1 MNFASDN
8 WAGATEPVMAALAR
22 HQAGAVPSYGVDPLS
37 KSVTDRLSEI
47 FEREVAVFFVGT
59 GSAANA
65 LALSAYTKPGAAFFC
80 HPDAHIQVDECG
92 CPEFFTGGG
101 KLVSVPGENGKI
113 SVEALET
120 AIAAFPEG
128 VVHHGQAAA
137 ISITQATE
145 SGTVYSLDEI
155 RAIKAVA
162 VTRDLPLHMDGARF
176 ANALVSL
183 GCSPAD
189 MTWRAGVDVLSFGAT
204 KNGCWCAEAVVFFD
218 PESAKGFEYA
228 RKRAGHLFSK
238 SRFIAAQFEGYL
250 AGDNWLKTATHANR
264 MAQKLADGIR
274 DAGGRT
280 AWPVEAN
287 ELFPVLKKADA
298 ERLKAAGAFFYEW
311 PASGVPAET
320 GPKEDEV
327 CLRLVTSFATT
338 EADVERFLTHLA
350 GT

>member
-22 HQAGAVPSYGVDPLS
+22 HQSGAVPSYGVDPLS

-65 LALSAYTKPGAAFFC
+65 LALSAYAKAGAAYFC
-80 HPDAHIQVDECG
+80 HPDAHIQIDECG

-101 KLVSVPGENGKI
+101 KLVSVPGENGKM
-113 SVEALET
+113 SVKALET

-137 ISITQATE
+137 VSITQASE
-145 SGTVYSLDEI
+145 SGTVYGLDEI

-162 VTRDLPLHMDGARF
+162 DARGLALHMDGARF

-218 PESAKGFEYA
+218 AEAARGFEYL

-250 AGDNWLKTATHANR
+250 GDDNWLKTAAHANR
-264 MAQKLADGIR
+264 MARLLADGIR

-287 ELFPVLKKADA
+287 ELFPVMKKADA
-298 ERLKAAGAFFYEW
+298 ERLRGAGAFFYEW
-311 PASGVPAET
+311 PASGLPAGT
-320 GPKEDEV
+320 RPQADEV

-338 EADVERFLTHLA
+338 EADVERFLKHLA
-350 GT
+350 GG

>member
-22 HQAGAVPSYGVDPLS
+22 HQAGAVPSYGVDPIS

-65 LALSAYTKPGAAFFC
+65 LALSAYAKPGAAFFC

-101 KLVSVPGENGKI
+101 KLVSVPGENGKM
-113 SVEALET
+113 SPQALET

-137 ISITQATE
+137 VSITQATE
-145 SGTVYSLDEI
+145 SGTVHSLDEI

-162 VTRDLPLHMDGARF
+162 QTRGLPLHMDGARF

-218 PESAKGFEYA
+218 AEATRGFEYA

-250 AGDNWLKTATHANR
+250 ADDNWLATAAHAND
-264 MAQKLADGIR
+264 MALRLAEGIR
-274 DAGGRT
+274 EAGGRT

-287 ELFPVLKKADA
+287 ELFPILKKADA
-298 ERLKAAGAFFYEW
+298 DRLKAGGAFFYEW
-311 PASGVPAET
+311 PASGVPAEA

-338 EADVERFLTHLA
+338 EADVERFREILA
-350 GT
+350 GS